1 MARILM
7 ADDDRHFTAVVSR
20 FLTRVGHEV
29 LTVSDGAAALAALET
44 FTADLLVLDVA
55 MPTLGGEAVAGRVTQ
70 PILFLSGRDLDR
82 VEGLVGRRVRSL
94 PKPADLDEI
103 LAEVEALLALTPP
116 EA

>member
-20 FLTRVGHEV
+20 FLARAGHEV
-29 LTVSDGAAALAALET
+29 LTVPDGAAALEALTT
-44 FTADLLVLDVA
+44 FDADVLVLDVA
-55 MPTLGGEAVAGRVTQ
+55 MPTLGGEAVARQVTR

-82 VEGLVGRRVRSL
+82 VENLAGPTVRFL

-103 LAEVEALLALTPP
+103 LAEVEALLLRAPS
-116 EA
+116 